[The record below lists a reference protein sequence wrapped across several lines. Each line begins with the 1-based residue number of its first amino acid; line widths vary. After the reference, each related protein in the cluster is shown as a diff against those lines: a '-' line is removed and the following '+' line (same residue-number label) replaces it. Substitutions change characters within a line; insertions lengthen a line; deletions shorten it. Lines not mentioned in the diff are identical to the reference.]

1 MPSVFEVLSRD
12 HEEVKQML
20 SELEKGPTA
29 ANGASPDQLAVRK
42 KMAETLVIEESKH
55 EAVEEMYFWP
65 TVRDRLPD
73 GGRLADE
80 ATGQE
85 QEAKQVLARL
95 DKSGADDPEF
105 EGLLGQFI
113 TAGREHIAFEETRV
127 WPGLRSALTSTE
139 AEELGEKLEQAKKT
153 APTRPHPGTPPS
165 PGVLKSTGPI
175 AAIADKARDVVTGRG
190 EFNPGHLDPD
200 HREGTH
206 MTSMTRHYTGAASQA
221 RNAADKAADR
231 WTQGAGRITGLIPR
245 LPQIDLIPAVE
256 RYFDL
261 VQRMV
266 DINRSLTVK
275 WVQAAGTLTGVARD
289 QAESAAD
296 VVREMP
302 ASVGHAV
309 HEQAAK
315 AEQAVREQ
323 AAKAEQAEQ
332 ERARQARKAE
342 REQARQAHDQARER
356 YQGLTKAELSDQ
368 LAERDLPKT
377 GTVDELT
384 QRLIEDDQARE
395 RYQGLTKAE
404 LSDQLAERDLP
415 KTGTVDELTERLIEA
430 DSK

>member
-1 MPSVFEVLSRD
+1 MPSVFDVLGQD
-12 HEEVKQML
+12 HQEVKRML
-20 SELEKGPTA
+20 AELEKGPTVTT
-29 ANGASPDQLAVRK
+29 GASDNHLMLRK
-42 KMAETLVIEESKH
+42 KMAEQLIIEESKH

-175 AAIADKARDVVTGRG
+175 AAIADKAWDVVTGRG
-190 EFNPGHLDPD
+190 EFNPD
-200 HREGTH
+200 HQEGTH

-221 RNAADKAADR
+221 RNAADKTADL

-289 QAESAAD
+289 QAESGAD

-356 YQGLTKAELSDQ
+356 YEGLTKAELSDQ
-368 LAERDLPKT
+368 LAERN
-377 GTVDELT
+377 
-384 QRLIEDDQARE
+384 
-395 RYQGLTKAE
+395 
-404 LSDQLAERDLP
+404 LP

>member
-20 SELEKGPTA
+20 SEFEKGPTA

-175 AAIADKARDVVTGRG
+175 AAIADKAWDAVTGRG
-190 EFNPGHLDPD
+190 GFNPGHQ
-200 HREGTH
+200 EGTR
-206 MTSMTRHYTGAASQA
+206 MTRRYTGAASQA
-221 RNAADKAADR
+221 RKAADKTADL

-356 YQGLTKAELSDQ
+356 YE
-368 LAERDLPKT
+368 
-377 GTVDELT
+377 
-384 QRLIEDDQARE
+384 
-395 RYQGLTKAE
+395 GLTKAE

>member
-20 SELEKGPTA
+20 SEFEKGPTA
-29 ANGASPDQLAVRK
+29 ANGASPDQLALRK

-175 AAIADKARDVVTGRG
+175 AAIADKARDAVTGRG
-190 EFNPGHLDPD
+190 EFNPGHQ
-200 HREGTH
+200 EGTH

-221 RNAADKAADR
+221 RNAADKTADL
-231 WTQGAGRITGLIPR
+231 WTQSAGRITGLIPR

-275 WVQAAGTLTGVARD
+275 WVRAAGTLTGVARD

-315 AEQAVREQ
+315 AEQA
-323 AAKAEQAEQ
+323 EQ

-356 YQGLTKAELSDQ
+356 YEGLTKAELSDQ
-368 LAERDLPKT
+368 LAERNLPKT
-377 GTVDELT
+377 GNVDELT

-395 RYQGLTKAE
+395 RYEGLTKAE
-404 LSDQLAERDLP
+404 LSDQLAERNLP
-415 KTGTVDELTERLIEA
+415 KTGTVDELTQRLIEA

>member
-20 SELEKGPTA
+20 SEFEKGPTA

-175 AAIADKARDVVTGRG
+175 AAIADNAWDVVTGRG
-190 EFNPGHLDPD
+190 EFNPD
-200 HREGTH
+200 HQEGTH

-221 RNAADKAADR
+221 RKAADKTADL

-289 QAESAAD
+289 QAESGAD

-309 HEQAAK
+309 H
-315 AEQAVREQ
+315 EQ

-356 YQGLTKAELSDQ
+356 YEGLTKAELSDQ
-368 LAERDLPKT
+368 LAERNLPKT

-395 RYQGLTKAE
+395 RYEGLTKAE
-404 LSDQLAERDLP
+404 LSDQLAERNLP

>member
-1 MPSVFEVLSRD
+1 VFEVLSRD

-20 SELEKGPTA
+20 SEFEKGPTA
-29 ANGASPDQLAVRK
+29 ADGASPDQLALRK
-42 KMAETLVIEESKH
+42 KMAETLVIEESRH

-165 PGVLKSTGPI
+165 PGVLKATGPI
-175 AAIADKARDVVTGRG
+175 AAIADKARDAVTGRG
-190 EFNPGHLDPD
+190 GFNPD
-200 HREGTH
+200 HQEGTH
-206 MTSMTRHYTGAASQA
+206 MTSMTRHHTGAASQA
-221 RNAADKAADR
+221 RNAADKTADL
-231 WTQGAGRITGLIPR
+231 WTQGAGRITGLMPR

-275 WVQAAGTLTGVARD
+275 WLQAAGTLTGVARD

-315 AEQAVREQ
+315 AEQ
-323 AAKAEQAEQ
+323 

-356 YQGLTKAELSDQ
+356 YEGLTKAELSDQ

-384 QRLIEDDQARE
+384 QRLIE
-395 RYQGLTKAE
+395 
-404 LSDQLAERDLP
+404 
-415 KTGTVDELTERLIEA
+415 A